1 MKDVTDTNVIS
12 LAVGQT
18 TTYFVTADNVAYSFG
33 VGDSKFF
40 SSSTPV
46 RIKTTALNGNVI
58 SAVVAIGP
66 CAFIIDKSGNWY
78 AWAQTSMLDQTIT
91 NFF

>member
-1 MKDVTDTNVIS
+1 MKDVPDTNVVS

-18 TTYFVTADNVAYSFG
+18 TTYFVTADNLAYSFG
-33 VGDSKFF
+33 IGVLGDSKFF
-40 SSSTPV
+40 SSGTPV

-66 CAFIIDKSGNWY
+66 SAFIIDKSGNWY
-78 AWAQTSMLDQTIT
+78 AWGT
-91 NFF
+91 NEYVTADPN